1 MENTATKKNEG
12 FFMRP
17 YSFFRTKGR
26 KVSGIES
33 AIKGIAFSLPNCNFG
48 YATFCEK
55 LGISRS
61 TVARKSKLL
70 KDDPSFDV
78 QRRGGKCSHYEYV
91 GELARDVAHVQT
103 PYYFYTQKWK
113 IHGKLRTLTPAEVD
127 VLSLVYTH
135 TRDGGTYKGSI
146 RKISAIIGRDEKTVM
161 KALKALF
168 YAGLVERLEKG
179 LNSQDKYQ
187 SIYRIIRTRIR
198 RVERKLL
205 KAEKKAKK
213 TWEPEY
219 VARANARA
227 DYEREQAQKKRD
239 AESLVEAR
247 LRYLESCNPA
257 WKDVA
262 RRLRVLG
269 SLIARADV
277 DGDVEKMKEYEGEQA
292 QLLAQRAKML
302 VKCGFTEDDLVP
314 RYNE

>member
-1 MENTATKKNEG
+1 MEKMKENEG

-26 KVSGIES
+26 LVTGIES
-33 AIKGIAFSLPNCNFG
+33 AIKGIAFSMPNCNFG
-48 YATFCEK
+48 YAKFCEK

-70 KDDPSFDV
+70 QDDPSFDV

-103 PYYFYTQKWK
+103 PYYFYTQQWK
-113 IHGKLRTLTPAEVD
+113 IHGKMRRLTPAEVD
-127 VLSLVYTH
+127 VLALIYTH

-146 RKISAIIGRDEKTVM
+146 RKIATIIGRDEKTVM

-213 TWEPEY
+213 AWEPEH

-227 DYEREQAQKKRD
+227 EFEREQAQRKHD
-239 AESLVEAR
+239 AESLVDAR
-247 LRYLESCNPA
+247 LRHLESCNPA
-257 WKDVA
+257 WKDVT
-262 RRLRVLG
+262 RRLNVLEM
-269 SLIARADV
+269 LIARADV
-277 DGDVEKMKEYEGEQA
+277 AGDVATMQQYNDEKA
-292 QLLAQRAKML
+292 RLLAQRSKML
-302 VKCGFTEDDLVP
+302 ERCGFTDDDLVP